1 MKKIVSILLALVL
14 VFTPLVCLTVLAD
27 ESSEPT
33 SSVDTSSE
41 EVSSEEASSEEV
53 SSQEVSSQPA
63 SSEETSSQETSSNET
78 SSATSSETSSAT
90 SSSTSSEATSST
102 IGEEVVFE
110 GDFTPIKLI
119 VGHGSEEDLFSGV
132 VAKETSTGKDLT
144 SEIYYVGTV
153 NFNKKG
159 DYPIIYRV
167 KNKTGAVSRL
177 VKIVEDNTTEDLV
190 HRKTDDG
197 RNYFQDID
205 FESVRG
211 TSRNLVY
218 QIYTDSN
225 YRTVKYSWRFAGKDI
240 GEKYPTKMSVT
251 IYGKENCANANAIK
265 NAVGKVEYKIL
276 SFECGTVTFPAKAE
290 ITVLV
295 DGDFTSSDSLYLY
308 QYSDKK
314 LVLLADSLKPNGA
327 GYITYSF
334 SQGGDYVLTN
344 KKAGYQETTSS
355 NVSSTPVS
363 STPVS
368 SEEISSDVT
377 SEITSSTGTT
387 NTVSSVYNTSS
398 QDINP
403 DNTSAT
409 TVLLIIVLCA
419 IGLMLVTVIAFA
431 AVHRNAR

>member
-14 VFTPLVCLTVLAD
+14 VLTPLVCLTVLAD
-27 ESSEPT
+27 ENSEPT
-33 SSVDTSSE
+33 SSVET
-41 EVSSEEASSEEV
+41 SSEEASSEEI
-53 SSQEVSSQPA
+53 SSEEVSSQPA

-90 SSSTSSEATSST
+90 SSATSSGATSST
-102 IGEEVVFE
+102 IQEEVVFD

-119 VGHGSEEDLFSGV
+119 VGRGSESDLFSGV
-132 VAKETSTGKDLT
+132 TAKDASTGEDLT
-144 SEIYYVGTV
+144 SQIYYVGTV
-153 NFNKKG
+153 DFDKLG
-159 DYPIIYRV
+159 SYPIIYRV
-167 KNKTGAVSRL
+167 KNKTGATSRL
-177 VKIVEDNTTEDLV
+177 IKIVEDNTTEDLV
-190 HRKTDDG
+190 HKKTDDG
-197 RNYFQDID
+197 RNYFQGID

-211 TSRNLVY
+211 TSRNLIY
-218 QIYTDSN
+218 QIYTDAN
-225 YRTVKYSWRFAGKDI
+225 YRTIKYSWRFAGKNI

-251 IYGKENCANANAIK
+251 IYGKEKCANSNAIK
-265 NAVGKVEYKIL
+265 NAVGKVDYKIL
-276 SFECGTVTFPAKAE
+276 SFECGAITFPAKAE
-290 ITVLV
+290 ITISV
-295 DGDFTSSDSLYLY
+295 DGDFTSNDSLYLY

-344 KKAGYQETTSS
+344 KKAGYQETSS
-355 NVSSTPVS
+355 AAVSSTPAS

>member
-33 SSVDTSSE
+33 SSVETSSE

-90 SSSTSSEATSST
+90 SSETSST
-102 IGEEVVFE
+102 IGEEVVFA
-110 GDFTPIKLI
+110 GDFTPIKII
-119 VGHGSEEDLFSGV
+119 VGHGSEEDLFAGV
-132 VAKETSTGKDLT
+132 TAKDAVTGEDLT
-144 SEIYYVGTV
+144 SQIYYVGTV
-153 NFNKKG
+153 DFDKI
-159 DYPIIYRV
+159 DSYPIIYRV
-167 KNKTGAVSRL
+167 KGKTGAASRL
-177 VKIVEDNTTEDLV
+177 VKIVKDNTTEDLI
-190 HRKTDDG
+190 HKKTDDG
-197 RNYFQDID
+197 RNYLQGID

-211 TSRNLVY
+211 TTRNLIY
-218 QIYTDSN
+218 QIYTDEN

-251 IYGKENCANANAIK
+251 IYGKENCANAKAIQS
-265 NAVGKVEYKIL
+265 AVGKVDYKIL
-276 SFECGTVTFPAKAE
+276 SFECGAVTFPAKAE
-290 ITVLV
+290 ITILV
-295 DGDFTSSDSLYLY
+295 DGEFTSSDSLYLY
-308 QYSDKK
+308 QYVDKK

-344 KKAGYQETTSS
+344 KKAGYQETSS
-355 NVSSTPVS
+355 AVSSIPAS

-377 SEITSSTGTT
+377 SEIESSSGTT